1 MTEKLAI
8 DANLLVRNATRRLMM
23 GVAEVARF
31 QVVIPATAA
40 EVAKQV
46 YRKVRAQDEKRR
58 VEHDVDLRGAPENGK
73 EASDQLAQA
82 LDNTQTGFAQWL
94 DNEPLRNDAM
104 IDIAASS
111 ERTRE
116 VASALLLAEVVDD
129 PDDRRFGT
137 GENPQVL
144 AEALEAGAQWVA
156 SDNLHTI
163 SVDAMER
170 WLDKEREMGHYLQV
184 PRPFILRPDQAVEA
198 LLRVAD
204 PQAMADPWDADTMHI
219 ALCAALCEA
228 KRPSAPL
235 KAHISNLSR
244 FADETRKGGAPLT
257 GGLTGQW
264 VRKAMRRLETQ
275 RDGEVASGLSEL
287 RSRIPPTAIG
297 KTRAAEDRR
306 LILERTPRTDRTMR
320 TARRVGKQSWHER

>member
-46 YRKVRAQDEKRR
+46 YRKVRAQGEKRR

-73 EASDQLAQA
+73 EASDQLTQA
-82 LDNTQTGFAQWL
+82 LDNVETGFAQWL

-129 PDDRRFGT
+129 PD
-137 GENPQVL
+137 V
-144 AEALEAGAQWVA
+144 
-156 SDNLHTI
+156 
-163 SVDAMER
+163 
-170 WLDKEREMGHYLQV
+170 
-184 PRPFILRPDQAVEA
+184 
-198 LLRVAD
+198 
-204 PQAMADPWDADTMHI
+204 
-219 ALCAALCEA
+219 
-228 KRPSAPL
+228 
-235 KAHISNLSR
+235 
-244 FADETRKGGAPLT
+244 
-257 GGLTGQW
+257 
-264 VRKAMRRLETQ
+264 
-275 RDGEVASGLSEL
+275 
-287 RSRIPPTAIG
+287 RIPGQADHRFRSKPITHSDSSRSPIPDEPDHRFRSQADHFSAMTGIVPG
-297 KTRAAEDRR
+297 VRSDG
-306 LILERTPRTDRTMR
+306 
-320 TARRVGKQSWHER
+320 ARGAG